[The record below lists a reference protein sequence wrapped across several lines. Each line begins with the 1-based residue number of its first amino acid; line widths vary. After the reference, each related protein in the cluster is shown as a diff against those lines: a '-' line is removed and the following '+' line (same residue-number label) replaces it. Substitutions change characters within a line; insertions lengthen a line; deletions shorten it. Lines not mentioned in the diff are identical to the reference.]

1 VLIRRGPGLSVMRHI
16 RQAVA
21 VLEMAVRRAKA
32 LGRAVHHGREAADR
46 TADAFRK
53 GDSDVVRR
61 RDELHRRT
69 GESSHLKYVMQG
81 SRSVLARFT
90 MAPAAA
96 QCKGGNGRHRVALAR
111 NGKGDQAVRRLPVSG
126 HCLFGTDY
134 ITVRMVTRSTV
145 ANSVE

>member
-1 VLIRRGPGLSVMRHI
+1 MLIRRGPGLSVMRHI

-69 GESSHLKYVMQG
+69 RLRPAGRGKAHISNTSCRDREAFLRVSPWPLLQRSAKEEMAAIG
-81 SRSVLARFT
+81 SL
-90 MAPAAA
+90 
-96 QCKGGNGRHRVALAR
+96 
-111 NGKGDQAVRRLPVSG
+111 
-126 HCLFGTDY
+126 
-134 ITVRMVTRSTV
+134 
-145 ANSVE
+145 